1 MLTQIT
7 RVGIV
12 ALVAGIP
19 GFALAQM
26 KDVAPYPAIVVTA
39 SADMHSGDTAQFYRV
54 GEAKQGVIVIVDGE
68 SANWSRISY
77 PAGSYAFVPA
87 DDATYDAATKTLKLS
102 KNSRLRAPNPTS
114 GFAGSWKALVT
125 NAIPAG
131 TSMNVLQVEEASNG
145 AGVVA
150 YRVAAPAE
158 ARAFT
163 ESKNLRKATA
173 DEVNAF
179 RSKGGAV
186 PDAAAASAPAP
197 SPTAPVAAAPV
208 AAAPSKPVDPVPVK
222 QPEPAKPDT
231 SLVTPINTSGT
242 AGAPPA
248 PAPVS
253 ISQAAAPAGTT
264 PTSSPASTSPAPSP
278 APAAAPAAAPATAPA
293 PAPAVATM
301 PAMVPAASPAP
312 VSQNMRT
319 AARIKE
325 LDQAF
330 DRVNAQ
336 PLGEAEYETLIVQ
349 YEKAIQD
356 LSGQA
361 SPRQRALLEQRLNIL
376 KFRKDLREQQL
387 ALLNGTSADQQR
399 NQQVLQN
406 VAQVEATRVY
416 SIVGQL
422 QPSTVYNG
430 DTLPLM
436 YRIQSVGT
444 SVPRTLGYIKPDP
457 RFALDGKLGQIVGVI
472 GEASVDKDLKLNVIT
487 PVRVDLLQ
495 GVPVQPT
502 QQAPVQIPAAPSG
515 QLPPVQMPEQAPPKQ
530 SVIEVTK

>member
-1 MLTQIT
+1 
-7 RVGIV
+7 
-12 ALVAGIP
+12 
-19 GFALAQM
+19 
-26 KDVAPYPAIVVTA
+26 
-39 SADMHSGDTAQFYRV
+39 
-54 GEAKQGVIVIVDGE
+54 
-68 SANWSRISY
+68 
-77 PAGSYAFVPA
+77 
-87 DDATYDAATKTLKLS
+87 
-102 KNSRLRAPNPTS
+102 
-114 GFAGSWKALVT
+114 
-125 NAIPAG
+125 
-131 TSMNVLQVEEASNG
+131 
-145 AGVVA
+145 
-150 YRVAAPAE
+150 
-158 ARAFT
+158 
-163 ESKNLRKATA
+163 
-173 DEVNAF
+173 
-179 RSKGGAV
+179 
-186 PDAAAASAPAP
+186 
-197 SPTAPVAAAPV
+197 
-208 AAAPSKPVDPVPVK
+208 
-222 QPEPAKPDT
+222 
-231 SLVTPINTSGT
+231 
-242 AGAPPA
+242 
-248 PAPVS
+248 
-253 ISQAAAPAGTT
+253 
-264 PTSSPASTSPAPSP
+264 
-278 APAAAPAAAPATAPA
+278 
-293 PAPAVATM
+293 M